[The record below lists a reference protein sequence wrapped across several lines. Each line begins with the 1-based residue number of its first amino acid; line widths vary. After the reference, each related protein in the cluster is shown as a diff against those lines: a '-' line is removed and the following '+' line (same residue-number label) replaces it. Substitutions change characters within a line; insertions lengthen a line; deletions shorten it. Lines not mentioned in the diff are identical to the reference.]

1 MTALMSETVANT
13 TVEQQHPGRPLN
25 QWEVTCSVIAA
36 GFGVQSKDN
45 KVRDFSRGKPQQF
58 IIAGLLFTAAFIV
71 SLVALISLIV

>member
-1 MTALMSETVANT
+1 MMSETVAKT
-13 TVEQQHPGRPLN
+13 AAEQQHRERPLS

-58 IIAGLLFTAAFIV
+58 IVAGLLFTAAFIV
-71 SLVALISLIV
+71 SLVVLISYIV